1 MGCVS
6 EKNGNSQQRLA
17 WTFWSFAS
25 LFTSCQRW
33 RKKASELLII
43 LFSSISLC
51 SVGKC
56 LQKQQPSASLNGR
69 KCGEV
74 HRIFYSYLPG
84 GLCQLV
90 WGTLGPHCPPPL
102 IQYNAALYLQG
113 DHNNSCA
120 QNSGS
125 KTIHVDWKET
135 CLHQSHCKWLL
146 VILCLLPTEM
156 KRSNSENTHVF

>member
-74 HRIFYSYLPG
+74 HTEYSIVISQEDCVSLFE
-84 GLCQLV
+84 GLSDRTVHHHSSNIMQPCTCREIIITAV
-90 WGTLGPHCPPPL
+90 HRT
-102 IQYNAALYLQG
+102 AALKRFMLTEKKR
-113 DHNNSCA
+113 CA
-120 QNSGS
+120 FTNH
-125 KTIHVDWKET
+125 TAND
-135 CLHQSHCKWLL
+135 C
-146 VILCLLPTEM
+146 
-156 KRSNSENTHVF
+156 